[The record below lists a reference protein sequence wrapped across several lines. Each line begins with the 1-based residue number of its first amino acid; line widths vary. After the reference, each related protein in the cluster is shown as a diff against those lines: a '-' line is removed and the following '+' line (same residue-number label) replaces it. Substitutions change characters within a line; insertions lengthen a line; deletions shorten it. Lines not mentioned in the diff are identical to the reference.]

1 MDEMKDKFNEIY
13 KKMSQSSNVEDMKIF
28 GHSAKKM
35 FERMTTMAPSVAKEW
50 LEMLEPIMWHNY
62 LTQEQAKMLAD
73 KLVNQDESKG
83 PHWPIETFVAVVQ
96 RLGGKVEDAPFY
108 NRCALWLVANAHYS
122 DFAVST
128 SLDMGYKSVSEV
140 PEEKMALS
148 MYRKAVESLKDIDR
162 HHYIRDYYH
171 I

>member
-1 MDEMKDKFNEIY
+1 MK
-13 KKMSQSSNVEDMKIF
+13 SSSDVADMKTF
-28 GHSAKKM
+28 GHSAKVM
-35 FERMTTMAPSVAKEW
+35 FEKMTIMAPGMAKEW

-62 LTQEQAKMLAD
+62 LTLEQAKSLAE

-83 PHWPIETFVAVVQ
+83 PHWSMDTFMGVVQ
-96 RLGGKVEDAPFY
+96 RLGGKVEDAPYY
-108 NRCALWLVANAHYS
+108 NKNALWLVANAHYS

-128 SLDMGYKSVSEV
+128 SLDMGYKSVAEV

-148 MYRKAVESLKDIDR
+148 MYRKAVESLKDVDR

-171 I
+171 M